1 MSRSHSFRD
10 KSGSNRPSGVCF
22 AGIGRM
28 FIVLV
33 FLLSLVR
40 GSTTSVTAATPITF
54 TAEEFLSRPTN
65 TSININVI
73 PDSAIELYYEYKV
86 SGGTYSS
93 TPIVSAAAGAPCDVV
108 ISGLSADTEYSYHM
122 KYHLPGETDWVTRSE
137 HSFHTQR
144 APGEPFS
151 FVVTSDTHSG
161 LSGSYFSQSNYS
173 KTLGNILADHPDFW
187 IDAGDSFPTDPKTTS
202 AHYQT
207 AYKTMRGYIKSVSGD
222 VPFFQV
228 LGNHEQEMG
237 WNLDD
242 KADTFQ
248 TQPILEVNA
257 RRAIFPDP
265 QPHSFY
271 SGNLDAS
278 LTYIDDD
285 HLREDYYAWTWG
297 DAQFIVLD
305 PYWYSMT
312 WPQEDSTYPFGGEE
326 SPSTE
331 TRGTRWD
338 WTLGIDQYLWLKDTL
353 ATSTAT
359 YKFVF
364 IHHVTGGILP
374 YGRGGTEVAGYFEWG
389 GNNWDGTWGW
399 DTHRPAAAG
408 WTLPIHQLMNQYD
421 VTIFFHGH
429 DHFYAK
435 QELDDIV
442 YQEVPMPAATDG
454 YWGFANEQ
462 TTGSYVSQYPDPDD
476 ILFYDGAEKYPDSG
490 HLRVT
495 VSPTEGVTVEY
506 VDMNDGSIT
515 ASYTIP
521 APGQSS
527 YDLTTAV
534 VPAGSG
540 TIDPPAGVHS
550 YSADSLRNVTAA
562 PASGYSFTNW
572 SGACTGTGTCQVTM
586 ETARSVTAHF
596 SSDTAGTISYQGNI
610 GTAASKTSGTSLA
623 INTTASVA
631 AGHDIIIVYAT
642 DPNANVSFSLTDS
655 AGNTYSQVGYAVN
668 TGLLR
673 TYIFAAYNVDAL
685 PSGSTITINA
695 GVAVTARGGGG
706 QRLPRPG
713 GRGCARPDQNRHG
726 QLRGPVLGRDGYDV
740 AGR

>member
-1 MSRSHSFRD
+1 
-10 KSGSNRPSGVCF
+10 
-22 AGIGRM
+22 
-28 FIVLV
+28 
-33 FLLSLVR
+33 
-40 GSTTSVTAATPITF
+40 
-54 TAEEFLSRPTN
+54 
-65 TSININVI
+65 
-73 PDSAIELYYEYKV
+73 
-86 SGGTYSS
+86 
-93 TPIVSAAAGAPCDVV
+93 
-108 ISGLSADTEYSYHM
+108 
-122 KYHLPGETDWVTRSE
+122 
-137 HSFHTQR
+137 
-144 APGEPFS
+144 
-151 FVVTSDTHSG
+151 
-161 LSGSYFSQSNYS
+161 
-173 KTLGNILADHPDFW
+173 
-187 IDAGDSFPTDPKTTS
+187 
-202 AHYQT
+202 
-207 AYKTMRGYIKSVSGD
+207 MRGYIKSVSGD

-242 KADTFQ
+242 KADTSQ

-265 QPHSFY
+265 KPDSFY
-271 SGNLDAS
+271 SGNSDAS

-312 WPQEDSTYPFGGEE
+312 LPQEDSTYPFGGEE
-326 SPSTE
+326 NPSNE

-374 YGRGGTEVAGYFEWG
+374 YGRGGTEIAGYFEWG
-389 GNNWDGTWGW
+389 GKNWDGTWGW
-399 DTHRPAAAG
+399 DTHRPAAEG
-408 WTLPIHQLMNQYD
+408 WTLPIHQLMDQYD

-462 TTGSYVSQYPDPDD
+462 TTGTYVSQYPDPDD

-534 VPAGSG
+534 APAGSG

-550 YSADSLRNVTAA
+550 YSAGSLLNVTAT
-562 PASGYSFTNW
+562 PASGYSFDQLEWRMYRYRHMPGDDGDSKICHGPFLLGHGGNDILPREHRHCRRRKHPAPAWRSTPRRRLQRVTI
-572 SGACTGTGTCQVTM
+572 SSLSMPQTRTQIPPFSRGRFGGQHLQPGGLRGQYGA
-586 ETARSVTAHF
+586 TAHLHVCGLRCECF
-596 SSDTAGTISYQGNI
+596 AQP
-610 GTAASKTSGTSLA
+610 AAPSPLPPA
-623 INTTASVA
+623 
-631 AGHDIIIVYAT
+631 
-642 DPNANVSFSLTDS
+642 PQ
-655 AGNTYSQVGYAVN
+655 SQ
-668 TGLLR
+668 
-673 TYIFAAYNVDAL
+673 
-685 PSGSTITINA
+685 P
-695 GVAVTARGGGG
+695 G
-706 QRLPRPG
+706 QRWPASSAAWRTRMCSTRPAP
-713 GRGCARPDQNRHG
+713 ARAAA
-726 QLRGPVLGRDGYDV
+726 LPVLGRDGHD
-740 AGR
+740 RRRPMSC